1 MASVL
6 SITDVVV
13 HPSLSHKNQ
22 KQKNP
27 ERVKFPFLSKVLE
40 KDVSN
45 GVSGE
50 KSGFKAHNST
60 E

>member
-1 MASVL
+1 MS
-6 SITDVVV
+6 S
-13 HPSLSHKNQ
+13 
-22 KQKNP
+22 
-27 ERVKFPFLSKVLE
+27 KFPFLSKVLE

-45 GVSGE
+45 GFNGE

>member
-13 HPSLSHKNQ
+13 QPSLSHKNP
-22 KQKNP
+22 KKT